1 MSTETTTGR
10 STRDADLILVV
21 ALCPLIAANDTIVS
35 ALTLGIATILVG
47 LFSASIFALLKRWID
62 EDTRLVAALLV
73 TATVVAIVELALR
86 AWFHIAHETV
96 GIFLAL
102 IVCNLAL
109 VHRMSRASETSGDLL
124 RGVAKLTVSIAIV
137 LIILGIAREIVGRG
151 SLLYNAQALIGSVA
165 GEISLFRVDMGFLLA
180 MLPPGAFL
188 SFGLLL
194 AVRNWLRR
202 RHTVSE

>member
-1 MSTETTTGR
+1 MSTETATGR